1 MTLNGGG
8 LGGLQLGS
16 PTGADKGTGTLNA
29 TNLYVNN
36 VAVLTANQ
44 TITLSGDATGSGTT
58 TIPVTLATVPVAK
71 GGTNK
76 TSWVAGSIPFAAS
89 TTALG
94 ESNANLFWD
103 NTNLRL
109 GIGTAAPVSNLTVHG
124 GTNQNFV
131 AGGGTTT
138 QIGAL
143 NDAGSGWVSL
153 HINPAANTYLCGTS
167 GNVGV
172 GTTTPAGKL
181 TVSGAGQNVAGINTT
196 TIGGSLVVDD
206 TNGTG
211 GSGGS
216 IVFTASSQLWRF
228 ASIQGLAVNGG
239 GNSQGDLSFSIRR
252 VTTDPA
258 LTETARFAATGSCLN
273 TSGSWSTFSDASIK
287 SGVTPYER
295 GLDAI
300 LALNPVSFRYTEASP
315 FGADAAPR
323 YGLIAQEVQP
333 HVPEAVGSFTHHPM
347 SEKAVELLTL
357 DPGTLTYVLINA
369 VKELKA
375 EINALKAAG

>member
-1 MTLNGGG
+1 
-8 LGGLQLGS
+8 
-16 PTGADKGTGTLNA
+16 
-29 TNLYVNN
+29 
-36 VAVLTANQ
+36 
-44 TITLSGDATGSGTT
+44 
-58 TIPVTLATVPVAK
+58 
-71 GGTNK
+71 
-76 TSWVAGSIPFAAS
+76 
-89 TTALG
+89 
-94 ESNANLFWD
+94 
-103 NTNLRL
+103 
-109 GIGTAAPVSNLTVHG
+109 
-124 GTNQNFV
+124 
-131 AGGGTTT
+131 
-138 QIGAL
+138 
-143 NDAGSGWVSL
+143 
-153 HINPAANTYLCGTS
+153 
-167 GNVGV
+167 
-172 GTTTPAGKL
+172 
-181 TVSGAGQNVAGINTT
+181 
-196 TIGGSLVVDD
+196 VVDD